1 MNEIVQ
7 ELLPYA
13 KGFAGF
19 YLIGN
24 IIASILTI
32 GVFICVF
39 RYILKR
45 HREFD
50 EKFKCRWK

>member
-1 MNEIVQ
+1 MENIIQ

-13 KGFAGF
+13 KGFAGV

-24 IIASILTI
+24 VVATILTI

-50 EKFKCRWK
+50 EEFKRRWK

>member
-1 MNEIVQ
+1 MENIIQ

-13 KGFAGF
+13 KGFAGV

-24 IIASILTI
+24 VVTIILTI

-39 RYILKR
+39 RGILKR
-45 HREFD
+45 HR
-50 EKFKCRWK
+50 